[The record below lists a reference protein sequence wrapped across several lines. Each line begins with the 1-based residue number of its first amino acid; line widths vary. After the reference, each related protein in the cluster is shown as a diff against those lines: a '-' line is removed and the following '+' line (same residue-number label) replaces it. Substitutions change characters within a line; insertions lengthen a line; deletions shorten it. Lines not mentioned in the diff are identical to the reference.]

1 MMIMSL
7 PFNIHHNV
15 FLKKYMVIN
24 SELITLEVE
33 VNSGTFQ
40 NIVYLDTNI
49 PPLNTSTVAYY
60 FIHLTSNYWLHSMCQ
75 WLFGDI
81 AVTVTDI
88 IPFLHGTYILERRW

>member
-1 MMIMSL
+1 
-7 PFNIHHNV
+7 
-15 FLKKYMVIN
+15 MVIN

-60 FIHLTSNYWLHSMCQ
+60 FIHLTSNY
-75 WLFGDI
+75 
-81 AVTVTDI
+81 
-88 IPFLHGTYILERRW
+88 